1 MDVCKARL
9 KTLGVSETDFRVKQ
23 GVSGTGDWK
32 VFDVGG
38 SRTLRSAWVPF
49 FDDGSSAHIY
59 IYIYSSRRVFY
70 FILSVNAIL
79 FLAPISAFD
88 QRLEEDTRIYRI
100 EDSMLLWREIC
111 RNKLLVNVDLILFL
125 NKVDLLRKK
134 LESGIPLK
142 TYLTQYTGANVVE
155 DVCKC
160 EQSFFLLCALVRLG
174 LTLYYSVDFE
184 KKFISI
190 HRDGLKYLNAVIQQ
204 ELAKNGG
211 KANNYT
217 KERTLKVHCTSVI
230 DTDATKEIIYE
241 GVLHSLAC

>member
-59 IYIYSSRRVFY
+59 IPIDACFY

-142 TYLTQYTGANVVE
+142 NYVTQYTGPNLVE

-160 EQSFFLLCALVRLG
+160 EQSLFLP
-174 LTLYYSVDFE
+174 
-184 KKFISI
+184 
-190 HRDGLKYLNAVIQQ
+190 
-204 ELAKNGG
+204 
-211 KANNYT
+211 
-217 KERTLKVHCTSVI
+217 
-230 DTDATKEIIYE
+230 
-241 GVLHSLAC
+241 